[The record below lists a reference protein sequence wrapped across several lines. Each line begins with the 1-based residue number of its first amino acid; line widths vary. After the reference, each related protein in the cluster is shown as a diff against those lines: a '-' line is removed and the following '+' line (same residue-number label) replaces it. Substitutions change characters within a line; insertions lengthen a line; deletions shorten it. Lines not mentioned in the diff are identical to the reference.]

1 MNFVKMHGLGND
13 YVYVNAFEQTV
24 ANPAEVA
31 VRISDRHRGVGSDG
45 LILIGP
51 SKVAD
56 VRMEMYNADGS
67 RGKMCGNGIRCVAKF
82 AVERGLVK
90 PADPLAEKDRKNIN
104 FFRRIMRSSMVYLT
118 VETDAGIRELAA
130 ICDANQGGKVT
141 QVCVDMG
148 VPILSAAQVPVDVSR
163 LAGTLKADEPII
175 KVPLEIPSGTFPMTC
190 VSMGNPHAVFFVDDL
205 AKIDLHKDG
214 PFVERHPA
222 FPDRVNAHFVQAKSD
237 RANASFAEAVSPSE
251 VKVLTWE
258 RGSGA
263 TQACGTGAC
272 AVAVAG
278 VLEGLLERS
287 VVAHL
292 PGGDLELQWSDD
304 GKVYMTG
311 PAEEVFTGCW
321 PE

>member
-13 YVYVNAFEQTV
+13 YVYVNAFEQQV

-45 LILIGP
+45 LILIAP

-67 RGKMCGNGIRCVAKF
+67 RGRMCGNGIRCVAKF

-90 PADPLAEKDRKNIN
+90 PADPLAEKSRKNIVQWVV
-104 FFRRIMRSSMVYLT
+104 RELVIYLT

-130 ICDANQGGKVT
+130 IRDKNGKVQ

-148 VPILSAAQVPVDVSR
+148 APILPAAQVPVDVSKVP
-163 LAGTLKADEPII
+163 GGLKGDEPIV
-175 KVPLEIPSGTFPMTC
+175 KVPFAIPSGTLPMTC

-205 AKIDLHKDG
+205 GKIDLHRDG
-214 PFVERHPA
+214 PFVEKHPA
-222 FPDRVNAHFVQAKSD
+222 FPDRINAHFAHV
-237 RANASFAEAVSPSE
+237 VSPRE
-251 VKVLTWE
+251 VRMLTWE

-278 VLEGLLERS
+278 VLEERLERT
-287 VVAHL
+287 VTAHL

-311 PAEEVFTGCW
+311 PAEESFTGCW
-321 PE
+321 PD

>member
-1 MNFVKMHGLGND
+1 MHGLGND
-13 YVYVNAFEQTV
+13 YVYVNAFEQQV
-24 ANPAEVA
+24 ADPAEVA
-31 VRISDRHRGVGSDG
+31 RKVSDRHRGIGSDG
-45 LILIGP
+45 LILVAP

-67 RGKMCGNGIRCVAKF
+67 RGRMCGNGIRCVAKF
-82 AVERGLVK
+82 AVERELVN
-90 PADPLAEKDRKNIN
+90 PASPSLAEKLRDRNVIAR
-104 FFRRIMRSSMVYLT
+104 FLRGSTVYLT

-130 ICDANQGGKVT
+130 IRDEKGFVH

-148 VPILSAAQVPVDVSR
+148 VPILPAAQVPVDVSKIPNC
-163 LAGTLKADEPII
+163 TVKADEP
-175 KVPLEIPSGTFPMTC
+175 VVRQALSLPSGTFAMTC

-205 AKIDLHKDG
+205 GRIDLAKDG
-214 PFVERHPA
+214 PFVETHPA
-222 FPDRVNAHFVQAKSD
+222 FPDRVNAHFVQARPD
-237 RANASFAEAVSPSE
+237 GVNASFAQAVSRSE

-272 AVAVAG
+272 AVCVAG
-278 VLEGLLERS
+278 VLEGRTERS
-287 VVAHL
+287 ITAHL
-292 PGGDLELQWSDD
+292 PGGDLLLEWSDD

-311 PAEEVFTGCW
+311 PAEESFTGCW